1 VQRRITLLD
10 EPYYSAM
17 LRVRDAFVDEELPL
31 CLVGG
36 GAVQVWVASLRT
48 GEGAR
53 RTQLSEEP
61 VLRTALRKTRDLD
74 FATRTDAATML
85 RVLNEIAS
93 HSGEAHVLG
102 PRALRLG
109 PVSLAFTIEPG
120 DLSGMSEFYDV
131 FLESVHELR
140 LRRGPQ
146 VDEVPT
152 IGLEQLIA
160 TKLKRRGDKAKD
172 LIDVGELLASL
183 SEAGRHLAIEDVR
196 GLLRG
201 GTEAIALLEEL
212 VFRTRESR

>member
-1 VQRRITLLD
+1 VQRRFTLLD

-53 RTQLSEEP
+53 RLSEEP

-85 RVLNEIAS
+85 RVLNEIAA

-109 PVSLAFTIEPG
+109 AVSLAFTISPG

-160 TKLKRRGDKAKD
+160 TKLTRRGDKAKD

-183 SEAGRHLAIEDVR
+183 SEAGRNLEIEDVR